1 MRNKA
6 LIVDDDEVICELGVE
21 MFEIFGAEAAATP
34 TLEASVEYFTK
45 HHNDIGLIIF
55 DLNLE
60 NCSGIEV
67 FQALKK
73 IDPDFH
79 AVIASGAFLESDAAK
94 YKEMGIAEIIMK
106 PYNMDKV
113 KELIGLYL
121 KN

>member
-21 MFEIFGAEAAATP
+21 MFEIFGATAGAAP
-34 TLEASVEYFTK
+34 TLEDAVSYFTE
-45 HHNDIGLIIF
+45 HHEEIGLVIF

-60 NCSGIEV
+60 NCSGIDV

-73 IDPDFH
+73 IDPAFH
-79 AVIASGAFLESDAAK
+79 AVIASGAFLETDAQK
-94 YKEMGIAEIIMK
+94 YKEMGIAETIMK

-121 KN
+121 NN